1 MKVYLSFKTP
11 DVAFEQL
18 DDEERDAA
26 GELIEKFV
34 EHDENI
40 TVVFDTETG
49 TCEGLKL

>member
-11 DVAFEQL
+11 DVVDQL
-18 DDEERDAA
+18 DDKEKAAA
-26 GELIEKFV
+26 GKLIEKFV